1 MKELNLYLYKRRYK
15 LNFNEQLLF
24 PKYLNYRY
32 TLIKIKNI

>member
-1 MKELNLYLYKRRYK
+1 MKRIEFISLQKK
-15 LNFNEQLLF
+15 IEINFNEQLLF